1 MSNEA
6 PYQANFKT
14 PKGSLLNIRAWSEM
28 ELDQAL
34 DALLQR
40 VAVINDVELA
50 IDAVCAVNGGGL
62 KVQAVGTQN
71 FPNPDAPAAPAPVA
85 PTPLA
90 GYTPPA
96 PAGSA
101 PLCEHGEPMRF
112 VPAGISKAGKPYK
125 GFYACARQRAEACNA
140 KG

>member
-14 PKGSLLNIRAWSEM
+14 PKGSLLNIRAWSEA

-34 DALLQR
+34 DALLSR
-40 VAVINDVELA
+40 VALINDVELA
-50 IDAVCAVNGGGL
+50 IDAVCNLQQGGL
-62 KVQAVGTQN
+62 KVVDTKLG
-71 FPNPDAPAAPAPVA
+71 APAAAPAA
-85 PTPLA
+85 FTPSQ

-96 PAGSA
+96 ATGSA
-101 PLCEHGEPMRF
+101 PNCEHGEPMRY

>member
-40 VAVINDVELA
+40 VAIINDVELA

-62 KVQAVGTQN
+62 KVQAVGTQS
-71 FPNPDAPAAPAPVA
+71 FPNPDAPAPVQA
-85 PTPLA
+85 T
-90 GYTPPA
+90 GYTPA
-96 PAGSA
+96 QTGAA

>member
-14 PKGSLLNIRAWSEM
+14 PKGSLLNIRAWSEP

-34 DALLQR
+34 DAILQR
-40 VAVINDVELA
+40 VSVINDVELA
-50 IDAVCAVNGGGL
+50 IDAVCAIQSGGL
-62 KVQAVGTQN
+62 KVQAVGTQST
-71 FPNPDAPAAPAPVA
+71 PMPSSAPVPA
-85 PTPLA
+85 T

-96 PAGSA
+96 PTGAA

-125 GFYACARQRAEACNA
+125 GFYACARQRAEACAA
-140 KG
+140 KA

>member
-34 DALLQR
+34 DTLLTR
-40 VAVINDVELA
+40 VHTINDVELA
-50 IDAVCAVNGGGL
+50 IESICNLQQGGI
-62 KVQAVGTQN
+62 KIQQTTVSNT
-71 FPNPDAPAAPAPVA
+71 PAPAAT
-85 PTPLA
+85 PTQ

-96 PAGSA
+96 ATGSA
-101 PLCEHGEPMRF
+101 PNCEHGEPMRY

-140 KG
+140 KA